1 MVSII
6 DYGQSRKVFGGI
18 MIRACVGRLG
28 RRALSYVRRLG
39 PRALILVY
47 HRVADTGVDPWQ
59 LSVSP
64 RHFAEH
70 LAILR
75 KYWNPF
81 GLKELAE
88 TQQRG
93 RIPDRSAVI
102 TFDDGCS
109 HHTHTLTPLI

>member
-1 MVSII
+1 MLSVT
-6 DYGQSRKVFGGI
+6 DYGQGRKIFGGI
-18 MIRACVGRLG
+18 MIRASIGRLG
-28 RRALSYVRRLG
+28 RRAVSYVRRLG

-75 KYWNPF
+75 KHCNPI
-81 GLKELAE
+81 GLKQLVE

-93 RIPDRSAVI
+93 RIPDRSM
-102 TFDDGCS
+102 
-109 HHTHTLTPLI
+109 